1 MANIWGALQS
11 TITEAYKT
19 ANQYVKATWIE
30 ITATIIDE
38 GLSTERRAL
47 DTVVRNESGV
57 VQSAGTQTD
66 PMYTQ
71 HVDSNGRVEGEV
83 GYVGPIV
90 QAREP
95 ACFVSITPASLTTN
109 VYTVTGAPAKGIEVI
124 NDSAGDITVT
134 VSDGV
139 TSILET
145 LKPDDT
151 YKQTFE
157 IDVETVTFSAGA
169 VFRADLLR

>member
-1 MANIWGALQS
+1 MDLS
-11 TITEAYKT
+11 
-19 ANQYVKATWIE
+19 
-30 ITATIIDE
+30 ITAKIMNIATAGKRFIT
-38 GLSTERRAL
+38 GTEWTDLAGKVRRSPG
-47 DTVVRNESGV
+47 D
-57 VQSAGTQTD
+57 
-66 PMYTQ
+66 
-71 HVDSNGRVEGEV
+71 V
-83 GYVGPIV
+83 GYVGPVV

-124 NDSAGDITVT
+124 NDSAGEITVT
-134 VSDGV
+134 LSDGT
-139 TSILET
+139 TSIVET

-151 YKQTFE
+151 YSQTFE